1 MSPRSPRVNVQMRHR
16 SQERIIGAAL
26 EVFAAHG
33 YEGAT
38 ISQITERA
46 AVSRGLISY
55 YFASK
60 RDLLEAVLGRWLDAT
75 LGILDDQGPEVSPDE
90 LLATVIDRAVY
101 GARGSL
107 DTQRLML
114 CLMLQPGT
122 REVFARVERSR
133 EVAVR
138 AFEDRLWAIFAA
150 RGAAD
155 PAVEEVLLRSLLE
168 GAIYKLAVYE
178 DTYPLAEVRSRL
190 YAIYQLGE
198 PGPLPLPPNSFR
210 GAERLRVPA

>member
-1 MSPRSPRVNVQMRHR
+1 MRHR

-38 ISQITERA
+38 ISQITDRA

-60 RDLLEAVLGRWLDAT
+60 RDLLEAVLGRWLDAM
-75 LGILDDQGPEVSPDE
+75 LGMLDDQGPEVPADQ
-90 LLATVIDRAVY
+90 LLATVIDRALF
-101 GARGSL
+101 GARGNL
-107 DTQRLML
+107 ETQRLML

-133 EVAVR
+133 EATVR
-138 AFEDRLWAIFAA
+138 AFEDRVRAIFVA
-150 RGAAD
+150 RGAVD

-168 GAIYKLAVYE
+168 GVVYKLAVYE
-178 DTYPLAEVRSRL
+178 DIYPLTEVRNRL
-190 YAIYQLGE
+190 YVVYQLGE
-198 PGPLPLPPNSFR
+198 PGPLPLPPDTFHDT
-210 GAERLRVPA
+210 ERLRAPV

>member
-1 MSPRSPRVNVQMRHR
+1 MRHR

-46 AVSRGLISY
+46 QVSRGLISY

-60 RDLLEAVLGRWLDAT
+60 RDLLEAVLGRWLDSV
-75 LGILDDQGPEVSPDE
+75 LSMLDDQGEDVPADR
-90 LLATVIDRAVY
+90 LLAVVIDRALL
-101 GARGSL
+101 GAREFLGM
-107 DTQRLML
+107 QRLML

-122 REVFARVERSR
+122 REVFAKVERSR
-133 EVAVR
+133 SGAVR
-138 AFEDRLWAIFAA
+138 AFEERLRAIFKA

-155 PAVEEVLLRSLLE
+155 PALEEVLLRSVLE
-168 GAIYKLAVYE
+168 GVVYKLAVYE
-178 DTYPLAEVRSRL
+178 NTYPLADVRPRL
-190 YAIYQLGE
+190 YELYQLGE
-198 PGPLPLPPNSFR
+198 PSPLPLPPDDFR
-210 GAERLRVPA
+210 VTDGLRTPV

>member
-46 AVSRGLISY
+46 QVSRGLISY

-60 RDLLEAVLGRWLDAT
+60 RDLLEAVLGRWLDGM
-75 LGILDDQGPEVSPDE
+75 LSMLDDQGEDVPPDV
-90 LLATVIDRAVY
+90 LLATVIDRAVL
-101 GARGSL
+101 GAREFLG
-107 DTQRLML
+107 TQRLML

-122 REVFARVERSR
+122 REVFAKVERSR
-133 EVAVR
+133 AVAVQ
-138 AFEDRLWAIFAA
+138 AFEERVRAIFKA

-155 PAVEEVLLRSLLE
+155 PAVEEVLLRSVLE
-168 GAIYKLAVYE
+168 GVVYKLAVYE
-178 DTYPLAEVRSRL
+178 DTYPLTDVRPRL
-190 YAIYQLGE
+190 YELYDLGE
-198 PGPLPLPPNSFR
+198 PGPLPLPPDNFR
-210 GAERLRVPA
+210 AEGMRAPA